1 MSSGEETSTS
11 SESSP
16 NTRLLRKMEQQI
28 NETPATTRE
37 EARQKL
43 KQKLMVK
50 RTQRLSRFGQK
61 IKLDNMKQGMEEK
74 MEQEKKLEQ
83 EKQEKQNKIR
93 EKRRLKRQRQKQR
106 QKEKKLEEESSK
118 QVGE

>member
-83 EKQEKQNKIR
+83 EKQNKIR